1 LPPLLE
7 LIGITKSFGGVRA
20 LDDVSFELQAG
31 EVHALLGENG
41 AGKSTLIRIVA
52 GAHRPDS
59 GRFAVGGETVEHADP
74 LQMRALGI
82 AVIYQ
87 QPALFPDLSVA
98 ENIALGRE
106 SGSSWSRIDRRRR
119 REDARELLSRLG
131 SGVDPDAPVSGLRMA
146 EQQLVEIARALGS
159 KARILVMD
167 EPTAA
172 LSEREASHLLGVV
185 RDLRASGVG
194 IVYVSHRLEEVLALA
209 DRYTVLRD
217 GRFVATRTRGE
228 VDREGLIRLMVG
240 REAGLIAPR
249 ADTQPG
255 APLLELR
262 GLGCA
267 ASGVAD
273 VNLEVRAGEII
284 GVAGLVGAGRTEL
297 ARAVFGLTPADSGEI
312 RVAGQAVAIRTP
324 EDARRQ
330 GIAYVPEDRRRFG
343 VVSEMSVAANTTL
356 SVLRELSLFGLVD
369 RRGEERLAASFVS
382 RLAIKTA
389 SVHAKVATLS
399 GGNQQKVA
407 LARGLA
413 TKPRVLILDE
423 PTQGIDVGAKA
434 EVHGLMAELAAAG
447 LGILVISSELEEAL
461 GVSDRIVVMRG
472 GRVAGTLGRDEATPE
487 GVLALAIGH
496 EAEPARPQAAGAP

>member
-1 LPPLLE
+1 LPALLQ
-7 LIGITKSFGGVRA
+7 LSGITKSFEGVRA

-59 GRFAVGGETVEHADP
+59 GTFLVSGRAVEHADP
-74 LQMRALGI
+74 LHARALGI

-106 SGSSWSRIDRRRR
+106 SGSPWSRIDPRRRR
-119 REDARELLSRLG
+119 DEARELLSRLG
-131 SGVDPDAPVSGLRMA
+131 SSVDPDAPVSGLRMA
-146 EQQLVEIARALGS
+146 EQQLVEIARALGAM
-159 KARILVMD
+159 ARILVMD

-172 LSEREASHLLGVV
+172 LSEREAGHLLGVV
-185 RDLRASGVG
+185 RDLRAAGVG
-194 IVYVSHRLEEVLALA
+194 ILYVSHRLEEVLALA

-228 VDREGLIRLMVG
+228 VDKGGLIRLMVG
-240 REAGLIAPR
+240 REASLIPPKP
-249 ADTQPG
+249 DTLAG
-255 APLLELR
+255 APVLELR

-267 ASGVAD
+267 ATGVKG
-273 VNLEVRAGEII
+273 VSLEVRAGEIVGI
-284 GVAGLVGAGRTEL
+284 AGLVGAGRTEL

-312 RVAGQAVAIRTP
+312 RVAGRAAAIRTP

-343 VVSEMSVAANTTL
+343 VVGEMSVAANASL
-356 SVLRELSLFGLVD
+356 SVLRELSRFGLVD
-369 RRGEERLAASFVS
+369 RAAEDRLAASFVS
-382 RLAIKTA
+382 RLAIKTP

-434 EVHGLMAELAAAG
+434 EVHALMAELAAAG
-447 LGILVISSELEEAL
+447 LGILVISSDLPELL
-461 GVSDRIVVMRG
+461 GVSDRLVVMRG
-472 GRVAGTLGRDEATPE
+472 GRVAGTRGRDDATPE
-487 GVLALAIGH
+487 GVLALALGH
-496 EAEPARPQAAGAP
+496 EESARPHGAGAP

>member
-1 LPPLLE
+1 LAPLLE

-20 LDDVSFELQAG
+20 LDDVSFDLQGG

-59 GRFAVGGETVEHADP
+59 GRFTVAGLGVERADP
-74 LQMRALGI
+74 LHVRALGI

-106 SGSSWSRIDRRRR
+106 SGSPWSRIDRRRR
-119 REDARELLSRLG
+119 RDEARELLSRLG
-131 SGVDPDAPVSGLRMA
+131 SAVDPDAPVSGLRMA
-146 EQQLVEIARALGS
+146 EQQLVEIARALGAS
-159 KARILVMD
+159 ARILVMD

-172 LSEREASHLLGVV
+172 LSEREAGHLLGVV

-194 IVYVSHRLEEVLALA
+194 ILYVSHRLEEVLALA

-217 GRFVATRTRGE
+217 GRFVATRARGD
-228 VDREGLIRLMVG
+228 VDREELIRLMVG
-240 REAGLIAPR
+240 REAGLIPDR
-249 ADTQPG
+249 PDTRPG
-255 APLLELR
+255 EPLLELR
-262 GLGCA
+262 GLGCE

-273 VNLEVRAGEII
+273 VSLDVRAGEVVGI
-284 GVAGLVGAGRTEL
+284 AGLVGAGRTEL

-312 RVAGQAVAIRTP
+312 RVAGRAVAIRTP

-343 VVSEMSVAANTTL
+343 VVAEMSVAANTSL
-356 SVLRELSLFGLVD
+356 SVLRELGRFGLVD
-369 RRGEERLAASFVS
+369 RAAEERLATSFVS
-382 RLAIKTA
+382 RLGIKTA
-389 SVHAKVATLS
+389 SVQAKLATLS

-434 EVHGLMAELAAAG
+434 EVHRLMAELAAAG
-447 LGILVISSELEEAL
+447 LGVLVISSDLPEVL
-461 GVSDRIVVMRG
+461 GVSDRLVVMRG
-472 GRVAGTLGRDEATPE
+472 GRVAGALGRDVATPE
-487 GVLALAIGH
+487 KVLALALGRE
-496 EAEPARPQAAGAP
+496 EATRPQSAGAA

>member
-1 LPPLLE
+1 LAALVE
-7 LIGITKSFGGVRA
+7 LSGITKSFGGVRA

-59 GRFAVGGETVEHADP
+59 GRFAVGGLTLEHADP
-74 LQMRALGI
+74 LHVRSLGI

-106 SGSSWSRIDRRRR
+106 SASPWSRIDRERRR
-119 REDARELLSRLG
+119 TEARELLSRLG
-131 SGVDPDAPVSGLRMA
+131 SAVDPDAPVSGLRMA
-146 EQQLVEIARALGS
+146 EQQLVEIARALGA

-172 LSEREASHLLGVV
+172 LSEREAGHLLGVV

-194 IVYVSHRLEEVLALA
+194 IVYVSHRLDEVLALA

-217 GRFVATRTRGE
+217 GRFVATRARGE
-228 VDREGLIRLMVG
+228 VDRDGLIRLMVG
-240 REAGLIAPR
+240 REAGLIPPR
-249 ADTQPG
+249 ADAQPG

-273 VNLEVRAGEII
+273 VSLDVRAGEIVGI
-284 GVAGLVGAGRTEL
+284 AGLVGAGRTEL

-343 VVSEMSVAANTTL
+343 VVGEMSVAANASL
-356 SVLRELSLFGLVD
+356 SVLRELGRFGLVD
-369 RRGEERLAASFVS
+369 RGAEERLATSFVS
-382 RLAIKTA
+382 RLVIKTP
-389 SVHAKVATLS
+389 SVHARVATLS

-434 EVHGLMAELAAAG
+434 EVHGLMAELASAG

-461 GVSDRIVVMRG
+461 GVSDRIVVMRA

-487 GVLALAIGH
+487 AVLALAIGH
-496 EAEPARPQAAGAP
+496 EDPQARPQAAGAP

>member
-1 LPPLLE
+1 LAALVE
-7 LIGITKSFGGVRA
+7 LSGITKSFGGVRA
-20 LDDVSFELQAG
+20 LDDVSFELQTG

-52 GAHRPDS
+52 GAHRTDS
-59 GRFAVGGETVEHADP
+59 GRFLVEGRAVEHADP
-74 LQMRALGI
+74 LRMRALGI

-106 SGSSWSRIDRRRR
+106 SASPWSRIDRQRRR
-119 REDARELLSRLG
+119 TEARELLSRLG
-131 SGVDPDAPVSGLRMA
+131 SVVDPDAPVSGLRMA
-146 EQQLVEIARALGS
+146 EQQLVEIARALGA

-172 LSEREASHLLGVV
+172 LSEREAGHLLGVV

-194 IVYVSHRLEEVLALA
+194 IVYVSHRLDEVLALA
-209 DRYTVLRD
+209 DRFTVLRD
-217 GRFVATRTRGE
+217 GRFVATRARGE
-228 VDREGLIRLMVG
+228 LDRDGLIRLMVG
-240 REAGLIAPR
+240 REAGRIPPR
-249 ADTQPG
+249 ANAQPG

-273 VNLEVRAGEII
+273 VSLDVRAGEIVGI
-284 GVAGLVGAGRTEL
+284 AGLVGAGRTEL

-312 RVAGQAVAIRTP
+312 RVAGQPVAIRTP

-343 VVSEMSVAANTTL
+343 VVGEMSVAANASL
-356 SVLRELSLFGLVD
+356 SVLRELGRFGLVD
-369 RRGEERLAASFVS
+369 RGAEERLATSFVS
-382 RLAIKTA
+382 RLGIKTP
-389 SVHAKVATLS
+389 SVHARVTTLS

-496 EAEPARPQAAGAP
+496 DDPRARQQAAGAP